1 MTQIRNSRGHIV
13 ANVDTHTGQHRVT
26 YRGRHEAAGQYLPQ
40 LRRPAHA
47 SRCECAAGYVC
58 LTHRIAR

>member
-1 MTQIRNSRGHIV
+1 MTQIRNSQGQIV
-13 ANVDTHTGQHRVT
+13 ANVDGYTGSHRVT
-26 YRGRHEAAGQYLPQ
+26 YTGRHEAAGQYLPQ

-47 SRCECAAGYVC
+47 DRCECSAGYVC